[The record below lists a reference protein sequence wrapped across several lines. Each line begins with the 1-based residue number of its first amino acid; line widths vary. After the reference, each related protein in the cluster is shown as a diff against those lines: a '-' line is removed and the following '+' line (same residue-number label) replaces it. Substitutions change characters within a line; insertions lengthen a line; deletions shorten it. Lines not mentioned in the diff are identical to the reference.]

1 MIFEALNALYYK
13 RLFSEEGLKQISE
26 ALEAYSF
33 TLYPLRGKY
42 ASKAVE
48 ITLKMT

>member
-1 MIFEALNALYYK
+1 MIFDALNALYYK

-33 TLYPLRGKY
+33 TLYPVRGKY
-42 ASKAVE
+42 ADKAVE
-48 ITLKMT
+48 VAFKK